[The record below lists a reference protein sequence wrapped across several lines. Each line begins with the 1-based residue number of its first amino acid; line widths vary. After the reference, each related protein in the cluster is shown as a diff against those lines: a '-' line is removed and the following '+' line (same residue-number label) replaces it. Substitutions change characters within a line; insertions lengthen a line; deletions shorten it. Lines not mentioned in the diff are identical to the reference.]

1 MSPVR
6 FKEGVMSDITKEEL
20 TEILVGIAKTQ
31 AAVVNALREKGGG
44 VELLATVQR
53 TVGGLV
59 GSGKPNKPPV
69 TFSNLSAHLLL
80 KALATPSPQGQSLEQ
95 LASQEVGR
103 LLHK

>member
-1 MSPVR
+1 
-6 FKEGVMSDITKEEL
+6 MSDITKEEL

-80 KALATPSPQGQSLEQ
+80 KALSTPSPQGQTLEQ

>member
-1 MSPVR
+1 
-6 FKEGVMSDITKEEL
+6 MSDITKEEL

-80 KALATPSPQGQSLEQ
+80 KALSTPSPQGQTLEQ
-95 LASQEVGR
+95 LASQEVGK